1 MEARWDI
8 FFARFSLV
16 GALNADFKVRIGAR
30 VSPNPNPAPA
40 PNPNPNPL
48 TLTPTLSLTL
58 TLTRT
63 RTRTP
68 PLPLCPN
75 PDQRQSDAF
84 LQSMGLTPPS
94 FRALLGEAHQMMREE
109 AEAERL

>member
-1 MEARWDI
+1 MSGR
-8 FFARFSLV
+8 V
-16 GALNADFKVRIGAR
+16 KVRT
-30 VSPNPNPAPA
+30 
-40 PNPNPNPL
+40 L
-48 TLTPTLSLTL
+48 TLTI